1 MIKVKKTGKK
11 ITLFVFTMIL
21 ISTFSSVEG
30 SINDE
35 KNNVRKLNESNNFDI
50 EITNIHG
57 GIGFHFSIVNN
68 DTEVIS
74 DINIKLNIVGGGLVL
89 PGFKEFKIPSLYP
102 DESQSFKIKLFGF
115 GLGNIFRINRNH
127 QPEDFPII
135 VINVTSLDIKT
146 FKKKVAVVIIGPF
159 IHVGG
164 EFFNFEESCKG
175 FTLFSPEMSRYTYLI
190 NDEGETVHHWKSN
203 YIQGI
208 GSYLLENG
216 SLLRTS
222 QGPGAVFFHAITNGV
237 ELFDWD
243 GNRLWYFQYG
253 NETYS
258 LHHDIEPLPNGNILL
273 TAFERKSKID
283 VINAGKNPNIPND
296 SWVGLWSDF
305 LMEVK
310 PNGSFGA
317 DIVWEWHVWDHLI
330 QDYDSLKENYGN
342 VAGHPELIDINY
354 MSEFMKLDFMGTKI
368 IDFNHINS
376 IDYNE
381 ELDQILLSIRHFD
394 EIWVIDHSTTT
405 EQASGHTGGK
415 YGKGGDLLYRW
426 GNPFTYRAGTLDDQ
440 KLFCQHDARWI
451 KSGYPGEENILMF
464 SNGNNRAGK
473 KYSSVDE
480 IVPPIDKNGNYNLT
494 EGSAYEPEEAIWT
507 YKCDFYAE
515 FLGGTERLSNG
526 NTLICDG
533 SRGSFFEVTSEKE
546 IVWRYDNLFPYPIT
560 TKSRLKIFPFWLLY
574 YTTDVFKIN
583 RYSPDYP
590 GLDELWKII

>member
-1 MIKVKKTGKK
+1 MTRVKVLEKKF
-11 ITLFVFTMIL
+11 TLIVFCMIL
-21 ISTFSSVEG
+21 ITTFSSVEG
-30 SINDE
+30 SLNDVKNNVSIFNE
-35 KNNVRKLNESNNFDI
+35 KNNYDL
-50 EITNIHG
+50 EITDFHG
-57 GIGFHFSIVNN
+57 GIGFHFSIINN
-68 DTEVIS
+68 DIKVIS
-74 DINIKLNIVGGGLVL
+74 NIKIKLNIIGGGLVL
-89 PGFKEFKIPSLYP
+89 PGFKQFEIPSLEP
-102 DESQSFKIKLFGF
+102 NESHIFKIRLFGL
-115 GLGNIFRINRNH
+115 GLGNIFRSIRNH
-127 QPEDFPII
+127 QPDDFPII
-135 VINVTSLDIKT
+135 FLNVTSPDIVT
-146 FKKKVAVVIIGPF
+146 FEKKLAIMIIGPF
-159 IHVGG
+159 VYVGG
-164 EFFNFEESCKG
+164 EFFNFEESSKG

-190 NDEGETVHHWKSN
+190 NNKGETVHYWKSN

-222 QGPGAVFFHAITNGV
+222 LGPEAVFFHAITNGI

-253 NETYS
+253 NETHK
-258 LHHDIEPLPNGNILL
+258 LHHDIEPLPNGNILM
-273 TAFERKSKID
+273 TAFESKSKID
-283 VINAGKNPNIPND
+283 AINAGKNPNIPND
-296 SWVGLWSDF
+296 SWNGLWSDYII
-305 LMEVK
+305 EVK
-310 PNGSFGA
+310 PNGSFDA

-330 QDYDSLKENYGN
+330 QDYDPLKENFGN
-342 VAGHPELIDINY
+342 VADHPELIDINFF
-354 MSEFMKLDFMGTKI
+354 SDFMELNFMGTKI

-381 ELDQILLSIRHFD
+381 DLDQILLSVRHFD

-405 EQASGHTGGK
+405 EQASAHSCGR

-426 GNPFTYRAGTLDDQ
+426 GNPQTYRAGGIDDQ

-451 KSGYPGEENILMF
+451 SSGYPGEEDILMF
-464 SNGNNRAGK
+464 SNGNNRPGK

-480 IVPPIDKNGNYNLT
+480 IFPPIDEYGNYNLT
-494 EGSAYEPEEAIWT
+494 EGSSYEPDEPIWT
-507 YKCDFYAE
+507 YNCDFYAE

-560 TKSRLKIFPFWLLY
+560 TKTRLKIFPFWLLY

-590 GLDELWKII
+590 GLEELWKII